1 MLGVAALR
9 GRVTEAIFFRPNG
22 QKKWIERTRA
32 LQANLFLLMSIAS
45 RVVYRCLKGKNALV
59 GVPRLSIVQ
68 LGAELPSF

>member
-1 MLGVAALR
+1 MLEVAALR

-32 LQANLFLLMSIAS
+32 LQANLFMSIAS